1 MKKILINSFTPFKK
15 VSPLTSATLMCVQA
29 AIVIACMQ
37 FLTSELI
44 PKPSEVL
51 MALWTMLQTRDFYD
65 DMFVS
70 VLQTMK
76 AMGIAIL
83 ISLPISYLVTI
94 SFSKGIAKFIT
105 KLRFLTVA
113 GLSFVFLIVLKD
125 ASLYKLSLLEFGII
139 PFFVTSLLAEYATI
153 STEELDL
160 CKTLKMSPWQ
170 SLYELII
177 FGKLDVSILVIGI
190 NFAICWGM
198 IVYVEGQTM
207 GLGGLGTI
215 IYKSQKH
222 IRLEEVFAVLVVIFA
237 IGNISDWLAAFARKK
252 LFPFTAIKNIN

>member
-1 MKKILINSFTPFKK
+1 MKKLLTNIFTPFKK
-15 VSPLTSATLMCVQA
+15 VSPITSYTLIIIQA
-29 AIVIACMQ
+29 AIAIACLQ
-37 FLTSELI
+37 FLTSELM
-44 PKPSEVL
+44 PKPSEILV
-51 MALWTMLQTRDFYD
+51 ALWTMLQTRDFYD

-70 VLQTMK
+70 LIQTIK

-83 ISLPISYLVTI
+83 IALPISYLFTMA
-94 SFSKGIAKFIT
+94 FFKGFAKFIT
-105 KLRFLTVA
+105 KLRFLTVT

-139 PFFVTSLLAEYATI
+139 PFFVTSLLSEYANI
-153 STEELDL
+153 KSEELDL
-160 CKTLKMSPWQ
+160 CKTLKMNSWE

-177 FGKLDVSILVIGI
+177 YGKLNVSLLVIGI

-198 IVYVEGQTM
+198 IVYVESQTM

-222 IRLEEVFAVLVVIFA
+222 IRLEEVFAVLVIIFA
-237 IGNISDWLAAFARKK
+237 IGNISDWLAAFVRKK
-252 LFPFTAIKNIN
+252 LFPFTAIQNIN